1 MEWYRRNHVP
11 LNVSKTEEMV
21 INSHSNSRLNWK
33 TNKEAVYKKGMR
45 SLCLL
50 RRLRSFNVYSKII

>member
-1 MEWYRRNHVP
+1 MS

-21 INSHSNSRLNWK
+21 INSHINSRLNWK
-33 TNKEAVYKKGMR
+33 TNKEAEYMKGMR

-50 RRLRSFNVYSKII
+50 RRLRSFNVYSKMI

>member
-1 MEWYRRNHVP
+1 MP
-11 LNVSKTEEMV
+11 FNVSKTEEMV
-21 INSHSNSRLNWK
+21 LNSHINSRLNWK

-50 RRLRSFNVYSKII
+50 RRLRSFNVYSKMI